1 MADEV
6 LTVSGF
12 EPGTFEY
19 RVADKARIYLGEE
32 PSALAVDFSIGKFK
46 DRINFP
52 HSFTEEQIF
61 SVMESNLATIAM
73 AVVDLEAKVG
83 GEGETGHTDS
93 GTTRQYENA
102 YISLSIFS
110 DITPYVDTPF

>member
-6 LTVSGF
+6 ITVSGF
-12 EPGTFEY
+12 EQGTYEY
-19 RVADKARIYLGEE
+19 RVAEKAKIYLGEE
-32 PSALAVDFSIGKFK
+32 PSALAVDFAIGKFR

-52 HSFTEEQIF
+52 HSFTEAQIS

>member
-1 MADEV
+1 MEDEV
-6 LTVSGF
+6 VTVSGF
-12 EPGTFEY
+12 EQGTFEY
-19 RVADKARIYLGEE
+19 RVANKAKIYLGEE
-32 PSALAVDFSIGKFK
+32 PSALAVDFALKKFK

-52 HSFTEEQIF
+52 HGFTQEQI
-61 SVMESNLATIAM
+61 SMVMENNLAAIAM
-73 AVVDLEAKVG
+73 AVADLEAKVG

-110 DITPYVDTPF
+110 DIISYADTPF